1 MLFKASIW
9 GGVFFSIIKL
19 PLLCEVYYHQ
29 NFKTICIHPNLTQ
42 LHACILASCPLT
54 LHPFCSNHH
63 SLLSLAASSCASAV
77 LIFCLC
83 QSSSF
88 NNPSLTI
95 LKLVVISA
103 FRKLIKVTTI
113 FSRGLFFFGSFMW
126 VRQVGSP
133 APVSEAPIWII
144 APHASFTDVILLAM
158 FSYPSIICKVQLTQ
172 LHFFGSMSC

>member
-1 MLFKASIW
+1 MR
-9 GGVFFSIIKL
+9 VFWLHAHSHCIPFAATIIACCHLQPAVVL
-19 PLLCEVYYHQ
+19 PLL
-29 NFKTICIHPNLTQ
+29 
-42 LHACILASCPLT
+42 AG
-54 LHPFCSNHH
+54 
-63 SLLSLAASSCASAV
+63 
-77 LIFCLC
+77 

-88 NNPSLTI
+88 NNPSLSI

-172 LHFFGSMSC
+172 LHFFGSMFC